1 MVRILRGIA
10 TAVRAR
16 TRLFWGVTAAVS
28 AFNLAAP
35 VIILSLVRKP
45 VDFFTFNPWLKRLP
59 EYVAS
64 GQVSLGKKLTFL
76 SQMAIGWFSAD
87 NGGEGIE
94 WGFIIDVPTL
104 ARILVTS
111 LVFGAFFAVWSYRRG
126 QVQASG
132 LGLRAARPAGIAGA
146 ATSVLG
152 LTTGSCTL
160 AGCGA
165 PVLPVVGLAFTGLS
179 SGTLALFASL
189 SRVGMAAVLVGMGL
203 AVVWLGW
210 RVGTE
215 RT

>member
-1 MVRILRGIA
+1 
-10 TAVRAR
+10 
-16 TRLFWGVTAAVS
+16 
-28 AFNLAAP
+28 
-35 VIILSLVRKP
+35 
-45 VDFFTFNPWLKRLP
+45 
-59 EYVAS
+59 
-64 GQVSLGKKLTFL
+64 
-76 SQMAIGWFSAD
+76 MAIGWFSAD

-160 AGCGA
+160 AGCGGRTSW
-165 PVLPVVGLAFTGLS
+165 PVARAGIECEGLRRPTETHPRERIRREATS
-179 SGTLALFASL
+179 HVTSGAAEELRLGESDRVTLH
-189 SRVGMAAVLVGMGL
+189 V
-203 AVVWLGW
+203 
-210 RVGTE
+210 
-215 RT
+215 